1 MLIVY
6 FFLVAYF
13 SVQYFFTQK
22 IYSGN
27 KFGLLFIF
35 AAVLFCFIVFI
46 NIPFKN
52 NNKNLFIVLGAIPF
66 FYLLLLFAIKKKYSH
81 LNNFFIDKKWI
92 RQENAG
98 KDFTYFLW
106 TQDIYSS
113 SYWWD
118 EKLGKKPTLLD
129 RCLTALIIAMPFVL
143 SLLLFFIIK

>member
-6 FFLVAYF
+6 LFLVAYF

-35 AAVLFCFIVFI
+35 AALLFCFIVFI
-46 NIPFKN
+46 NISFK
-52 NNKNLFIVLGAIPF
+52 NKNLFIVLGAIPF
-66 FYLLLLFAIKKKYSH
+66 FYLLLLFVIKKKYSH

-92 RQENAG
+92 SRGNAD

-113 SYWWD
+113 SYWWN
-118 EKLGKKPTLLD
+118 EKLAKKPTLLD
-129 RCLTALIIAMPFVL
+129 RCLTALIIVMPFVL
-143 SLLLFFIIK
+143 SFLLFFIIK